1 MNTFQ
6 NSTNCPANCTKTHL
20 SETQQ
25 AMLQDVLD
33 FFLTDKCSEIIGSMN
48 ELLEALL
55 SSKDL
60 ENITP
65 EMRVGIANQLIAVTL
80 ISKLNE
86 GRF

>member
-6 NSTNCPANCTKTHL
+6 NSTNCPANCTKIHL

-25 AMLQDVLD
+25 ALLQNVRD

-48 ELLEALL
+48 ELVEALL
-55 SSKDL
+55 FSKDL

-65 EMRVGIANQLIAVTL
+65 AMRVDIANQLRAVTL